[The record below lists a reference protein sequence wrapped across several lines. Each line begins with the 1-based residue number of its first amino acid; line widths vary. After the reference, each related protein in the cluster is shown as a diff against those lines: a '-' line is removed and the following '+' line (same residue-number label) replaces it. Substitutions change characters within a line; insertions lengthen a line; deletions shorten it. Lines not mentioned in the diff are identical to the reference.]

1 MIAERVEKGKTT
13 VMILESFVREN
24 YVVAAQG
31 KIDMNF
37 VKYIL

>member
-13 VMILESFVREN
+13 VMIRESFVREN

-31 KIDMNF
+31 KLDMKLE
-37 VKYIL
+37 KYTF